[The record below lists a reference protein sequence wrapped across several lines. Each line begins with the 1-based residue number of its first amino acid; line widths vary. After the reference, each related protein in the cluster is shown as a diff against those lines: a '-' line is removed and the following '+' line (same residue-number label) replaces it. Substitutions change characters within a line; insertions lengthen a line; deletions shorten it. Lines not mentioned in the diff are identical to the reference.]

1 MPTVELQVPAAPAHV
16 RTARLV
22 AVAAARRAGLPEDL
36 LDELRLGVGEAC
48 ARAVALHLLHAPD
61 APVEVCVTDEDG
73 RLTVCVSDVGPP
85 PEHVRGG
92 LPDLVRS
99 SLMHSEPADPRVPL
113 AFLAGL
119 VDDLTILPGTKGTT
133 VRLRWPL
140 PVRDGAPLSL

>member
-22 AVAAARRAGLPEDL
+22 AVAAARRAGLPENL

-48 ARAVALHLLHAPD
+48 ARAVALHLVHAPT
-61 APVEVCVTDEDG
+61 APVDVRVVDEDG
-73 RLTVCVSDVGPP
+73 CLTVSVSDVGPP
-85 PEHVRGG
+85 PEQVGGG

-99 SLMHSEPADPRVPL
+99 SLMNTEPADPRVPL

-119 VDDLTILPGTKGTT
+119 VDDLKILAGPHGTT

-140 PVRDGAPLSL
+140 PARDRSSVAL

>member
-48 ARAVALHLLHAPD
+48 ARAVALHLMHAPGV
-61 APVEVCVTDEDG
+61 PIEIRISDEDG
-73 RLTVCVSDVGPP
+73 LLTVSVFDVGPP
-85 PEHVRGG
+85 PEHPHGR
-92 LPDLVRS
+92 LPDLARS
-99 SLMHSEPADPRVPL
+99 SLMHTEPADPRVPL

-119 VDDLTILPGTKGTT
+119 VDDLTVLPGVKGTT

-140 PVRDGAPLSL
+140 PARERSALPM